1 MWEDFQQHLWLYLS
15 MPLVAALIGYV
26 TKLVAIRMMFE
37 PLKFIGIKPFLGW
50 QGIIPRRAEKMAA
63 IAADTLTARLISTRE
78 LYNKI
83 DPTEII
89 KALEEPLIRDIDIIA
104 DEVIGNLQPELWE
117 ALPTIVRD
125 QLIGNMRKEIPGVI
139 KSLMA
144 DMDRDLDSIFD
155 IKSMVV
161 TIMSKDKALINRIFK
176 EVGAPEFKFIA
187 NSGIYFGFM
196 IGIIQATTW
205 MLTHSPLIM
214 PMFGLFTGWFTDW
227 LALKMIFY
235 PKLQTKYMGLV
246 TWQGLFI
253 KRRQQVAAEYGALIA
268 TEILTPRNI
277 LEFVLSGP
285 LSDRLYEMVNRTIK
299 KTIDSQVGLAKPLVI
314 LTLGGEK
321 YQELKHSASLKIIE
335 RLPDTLKNIE
345 TYVGN
350 ALDIKNTIVSK
361 MQQLT
366 EEEFEGVLRP
376 AFQQDEWILIT
387 VGAILGFLVGEMQVF
402 LMTH

>member
-1 MWEDFQQHLWLYLS
+1 

-26 TKLVAIRMMFE
+26 TKLVAIRMMFQ
-37 PLKFIGIKPFLGW
+37 PIKFIGIKPFLGW
-50 QGIIPRRAEKMAA
+50 QGIIPRRAEKMAS
-63 IAADTLTARLISTRE
+63 IAADTLTARLINTRE
-78 LYNKI
+78 LYNRI

-104 DEVIGNLQPELWE
+104 DEVIGKLQPEIWE
-117 ALPTIVRD
+117 ALPTLVRD

-139 KSLMA
+139 KALMA

-161 TIMSKDKALINRIFK
+161 SIMSKDKELLNRIFK
-176 EVGAPEFKFIA
+176 EVGKPEFQFIA
-187 NSGIYFGFM
+187 NSGIYFGFL
-196 IGIIQATTW
+196 IGLIQASTW

-235 PKLQTKYMGLV
+235 PKQQTKYMGLV

-277 LEFVLSGP
+277 LEYVLSGP
-285 LSDRLYEMVNRTIK
+285 LSDRLYEMITRIIK
-299 KTIDSQVGLAKPLVI
+299 KTIDSQVGFAKPIVI
-314 LTLGGEK
+314 MTLGGEK
-321 YQELKHSASLKIIE
+321 YQEVKHKAALKIIE
-335 RLPDTLKNIE
+335 RLPETLKNIE

-387 VGAILGFLVGEMQVF
+387 VGAVLGFLVGEMQVF

>member
-15 MPLVAALIGYV
+15 MPVVAALIGYI
-26 TKLVAIRMMFE
+26 TKLVAIRMMFQ
-37 PLKFIGIKPFLGW
+37 PIKFMGIKPFLGW

-63 IAADTLTARLISTRE
+63 IAADTLTARLITTKE
-78 LYNKI
+78 LYNKL
-83 DPTEII
+83 DPAEVI
-89 KALEEPLIRDIDIIA
+89 KALEEPLIRDINIIA
-104 DEVIGNLQPELWE
+104 DEVIGKLQPELWE
-117 ALPTIVRD
+117 ALPSVVKD

-139 KSLMA
+139 KSFMA
-144 DMDRDLDSIFD
+144 DMERDLDSIFD
-155 IKSMVV
+155 IKAMVV
-161 TIMSKDKALINRIFK
+161 SIMSKDKALLNRIFQ
-176 EVGAPEFKFIA
+176 EVGEPEFKFIA
-187 NSGIYFGFM
+187 HSGIYFGFI
-196 IGIIQATTW
+196 IGLIQASTW
-205 MLTHSPLIM
+205 MLTHSPIIM
-214 PMFGLFTGWFTDW
+214 PVFGLFTGWFTDW

-235 PKLQTKYMGLV
+235 PKKPTLYFGV
-246 TWQGLFI
+246 ISWQGLFI

-268 TEILTPRNI
+268 TEILTPKNI
-277 LEFVLSGP
+277 LEFVLTGP

-299 KTIDSQVGLAKPLVI
+299 KTIDNQVGLAKPLVI

-335 RLPDTLKNIE
+335 RLPDTLKNVE

-376 AFQQDEWILIT
+376 AFQQDAWILIT
-387 VGAILGFLVGEMQVF
+387 VGAVLGFLVGEMQVF

>member
-15 MPLVAALIGYV
+15 MPIVAALIGYV
-26 TKLVAIRMMFE
+26 TKLVAIRMMFQ
-37 PLKFIGIKPFLGW
+37 PIKFIGIKPFLGW

-176 EVGAPEFKFIA
+176 EVGAPEFRFIA
-187 NSGIYFGFM
+187 NSGIYFGFL
-196 IGIIQATTW
+196 IGLIQASTW

-214 PMFGLFTGWFTDW
+214 PLFGLFTGWFTDW
-227 LALKMIFY
+227 LALKMIFD
-235 PKLQTKYMGLV
+235 PKKPTKYFGLV

-253 KRRQQVAAEYGALIA
+253 KRRQQVGAEYGALIA

-277 LEFVLSGP
+277 LEYVLSGP

-299 KTIDSQVGLAKPLVI
+299 KTIDSQVGFAKPLVI

>member
-26 TKLVAIRMMFE
+26 TKLVAIRMMFQ
-37 PLKFIGIKPFLGW
+37 PIKFIGIKPFFGW
-50 QGIIPRRAEKMAA
+50 QGIIPRRAEKMAS
-63 IAADTLTARLISTRE
+63 IAADTLTARLINTRE
-78 LYNKI
+78 LYNRI

-104 DEVIGNLQPELWE
+104 DEVIGKLQPEIWE

-139 KSLMA
+139 KALMA

-161 TIMSKDKALINRIFK
+161 SIMSKDKELLNRIFK
-176 EVGAPEFKFIA
+176 EVGKPEFQFIA
-187 NSGIYFGFM
+187 NSGIYFGFL
-196 IGIIQATTW
+196 IGLIQASTW

-235 PKLQTKYMGLV
+235 PKQQTKYMGLV

-277 LEFVLSGP
+277 LEYVLSGP
-285 LSDRLYEMVNRTIK
+285 LSDRLYEMITRIIK
-299 KTIDSQVGLAKPLVI
+299 KTIDTQVGFAKPIVI
-314 LTLGGEK
+314 MTLGGEK
-321 YQELKHSASLKIIE
+321 YQEVKHKAALKIIE
-335 RLPDTLKNIE
+335 RLPETLKNIE

-387 VGAILGFLVGEMQVF
+387 VGAVLGFLVGEMQVF

>member
-26 TKLVAIRMMFE
+26 TKLVAIRMMFQ
-37 PLKFIGIKPFLGW
+37 PIKFIGIKPFLGW
-50 QGIIPRRAEKMAA
+50 QGIIPRRAEKMAS
-63 IAADTLTARLISTRE
+63 IAADTLTARLINTRE
-78 LYNKI
+78 LYNRI

-104 DEVIGNLQPELWE
+104 DEVIGKLQPEIWE
-117 ALPTIVRD
+117 ALPTLVRD
-125 QLIGNMRKEIPGVI
+125 QLFGNMRKEIPGVI
-139 KSLMA
+139 KALMA

-161 TIMSKDKALINRIFK
+161 SIMSKDKELLNRIFK
-176 EVGAPEFKFIA
+176 EVGKPEFQFIA
-187 NSGIYFGFM
+187 NSGIYFGFL
-196 IGIIQATTW
+196 IGLIQASTW

-235 PKLQTKYMGLV
+235 PKQQTKYMGLV

-277 LEFVLSGP
+277 LEYVLSGP
-285 LSDRLYEMVNRTIK
+285 LSDRLYEMITRIIK
-299 KTIDSQVGLAKPLVI
+299 KTIDSQVGFAKPIVI
-314 LTLGGEK
+314 MTLGGEK
-321 YQELKHSASLKIIE
+321 YQEVKHKAALKIIE
-335 RLPDTLKNIE
+335 RLPETLKNIE

-387 VGAILGFLVGEMQVF
+387 VGAVLGFLVGEMQVF

>member
-1 MWEDFQQHLWLYLS
+1 MWEDFQQHLWLYPS

-26 TKLVAIRMMFE
+26 TKLVAIRMMFQ
-37 PLKFIGIKPFLGW
+37 PIKFIGIKPFLGW
-50 QGIIPRRAEKMAA
+50 QGIIPRRAEKMAS
-63 IAADTLTARLISTRE
+63 IAADTLTARLINTRE
-78 LYNKI
+78 LYNRI

-104 DEVIGNLQPELWE
+104 DEVIGKLQPEIWE
-117 ALPTIVRD
+117 ALPTLVRD

-139 KSLMA
+139 KALMA

-161 TIMSKDKALINRIFK
+161 SIMSKDKELLNRIFK
-176 EVGAPEFKFIA
+176 EVGKPEFQFIA
-187 NSGIYFGFM
+187 NSGIYFGFL
-196 IGIIQATTW
+196 IGLIQASTW

-235 PKLQTKYMGLV
+235 PKQQTKYMGLV

-277 LEFVLSGP
+277 LEYVLSGP
-285 LSDRLYEMVNRTIK
+285 LSDRLYEMITRIIK
-299 KTIDSQVGLAKPLVI
+299 KTIDSQVGFAKPIVI
-314 LTLGGEK
+314 MTLGGEK
-321 YQELKHSASLKIIE
+321 YQEVKHKAALKIIE
-335 RLPDTLKNIE
+335 RLPETLKNIE

-387 VGAILGFLVGEMQVF
+387 VGAVLGFLVGEMQVF

>member
-15 MPLVAALIGYV
+15 MPIVAALIGYV
-26 TKLVAIRMMFE
+26 TKLVAIRMMFQ
-37 PLKFIGIKPFLGW
+37 PINFIGIKPFFGW

-176 EVGAPEFKFIA
+176 EVGAPEFRFIA
-187 NSGIYFGFM
+187 NSGIYFGFL
-196 IGIIQATTW
+196 IGLIQASTW

-214 PMFGLFTGWFTDW
+214 PLFGLFTGWFTDW
-227 LALKMIFY
+227 LALKMIFD
-235 PKLQTKYMGLV
+235 PKKPTKYFGLV

-253 KRRQQVAAEYGALIA
+253 KRRQQVGAEYGALIA

-277 LEFVLSGP
+277 LEYVLSGP

-299 KTIDSQVGLAKPLVI
+299 KTIDSQVGFAKPLVI

>member
-15 MPLVAALIGYV
+15 MPIVAALIGYI

-83 DPTEII
+83 DPAEII
-89 KALEEPLIRDIDIIA
+89 KNLEEPLIRDIDIIA
-104 DEVIGNLQPELWE
+104 DEVIGQMQPELWE
-117 ALPTIVRD
+117 SLPTIVRD
-125 QLIGNMRKEIPGVI
+125 QLIGNLRKEIPGVI

-144 DMDRDLDSIFD
+144 DMDRDLDTLFD
-155 IKSMVV
+155 IKTMVV
-161 TIMSKDKALINRIFK
+161 MIMSKDKALINRIFR

-187 NSGIYFGFM
+187 NSGIYFGFL
-196 IGIIQATTW
+196 IGLIQAFTW

-214 PMFGLFTGWFTDW
+214 PVFGLFTGWFTDW

-235 PKLQTKYMGLV
+235 PKKPTKYLGLV

-253 KRRQQVAAEYGALIA
+253 KRRQEVAAEYGALIA
-268 TEILTPRNI
+268 QEILTPKNI
-277 LEFVLSGP
+277 LKFILSGP
-285 LSDRLYEMVNRTIK
+285 LSDRLYEMVIRIIK

-314 LTLGGEK
+314 MTIGGQK
-321 YQELKHSASLKIIE
+321 YQDMKEKAAMKIIE
-335 RLPDTLKNIE
+335 RLPETLKNIE

-361 MQQLT
+361 MKQLT
-366 EEEFEGVLRP
+366 EEEFESVLRP

>member
-15 MPLVAALIGYV
+15 MPIVAALIGYI

-83 DPTEII
+83 DPAEII
-89 KALEEPLIRDIDIIA
+89 KNLEEPLIRDIDIIA
-104 DEVIGNLQPELWE
+104 DEVIGQMQPELWE
-117 ALPTIVRD
+117 SLPTIVRD
-125 QLIGNMRKEIPGVI
+125 QLIGNLRKEIPGVI

-144 DMDRDLDSIFD
+144 DMDRDLDTLFD
-155 IKSMVV
+155 IKTMVV
-161 TIMSKDKALINRIFK
+161 MIMSKDKALINRIFR

-187 NSGIYFGFM
+187 NSGIYFGFL
-196 IGIIQATTW
+196 IGLIQAFTW

-214 PMFGLFTGWFTDW
+214 PVFGLFTGWFTDW

-235 PKLQTKYMGLV
+235 PKKPTKYLGLV

-253 KRRQQVAAEYGALIA
+253 KRRQEVAAEYGALIA
-268 TEILTPRNI
+268 QEILTPKNI
-277 LEFVLSGP
+277 LEFILSGP
-285 LSDRLYEMVNRTIK
+285 LSDRLYEMVIRIIK

-314 LTLGGEK
+314 MTIGGQK
-321 YQELKHSASLKIIE
+321 YQDMKEKAAMKIIE
-335 RLPDTLKNIE
+335 RLPETLKNIE

-361 MQQLT
+361 MKQLT
-366 EEEFEGVLRP
+366 EEEFESVLRP

>member
-1 MWEDFQQHLWLYLS
+1 MWEDFQQHFWLYLS
-15 MPLVAALIGYV
+15 MPIVAALIGYV
-26 TKLVAIRMMFE
+26 TKLVAIRMMFQ
-37 PLKFIGIKPFLGW
+37 PINFIGIKPFLGW
-50 QGIIPRRAEKMAA
+50 QGIIPRRAEKMAS

-104 DEVIGNLQPELWE
+104 DEVIGSLQPELWE
-117 ALPTIVRD
+117 ALPTIVKD

-144 DMDRDLDSIFD
+144 DMDRDLDSLFD
-155 IKSMVV
+155 IKTMVV
-161 TIMSKDKALINRIFK
+161 AIMSKDRALINRIFQ
-176 EVGAPEFKFIA
+176 EVGEPEFRFIA
-187 NSGIYFGFM
+187 NSGIYFGFL
-196 IGIIQATTW
+196 IGLIQATTW

-227 LALKMIFY
+227 LALKMIFD
-235 PKLQTKYMGLV
+235 PKKPTKYFGLV
-246 TWQGLFI
+246 SWQGLFI
-253 KRRQQVAAEYGALIA
+253 KRRQQVGAEYGALIA

-285 LSDRLYEMVNRTIK
+285 LSDRLYDMVNRTIK

-314 LTLGGEK
+314 MTLGGEK
-321 YQELKHSASLKIIE
+321 YQEVKQSAALKIIE
-335 RLPDTLKNIE
+335 RLPETLKNIE

>member
-26 TKLVAIRMMFE
+26 TKLVAIRMMFQ
-37 PLKFIGIKPFLGW
+37 PIKFIGIKPFLGW
-50 QGIIPRRAEKMAA
+50 QGIIPRRAEKMAS
-63 IAADTLTARLISTRE
+63 IAADTLTARLINTRE
-78 LYNKI
+78 LYNRI

-104 DEVIGNLQPELWE
+104 DEVIGKLQPEIWE
-117 ALPTIVRD
+117 ALPTLVRD

-139 KSLMA
+139 KALMA

-161 TIMSKDKALINRIFK
+161 SIMSKDKELLNRIFK
-176 EVGAPEFKFIA
+176 EVGKPEFQFIA
-187 NSGIYFGFM
+187 NSGIYFGFL
-196 IGIIQATTW
+196 IGLIQASTW

-235 PKLQTKYMGLV
+235 PKQQTKYMGLV

-277 LEFVLSGP
+277 LEYVLSGP
-285 LSDRLYEMVNRTIK
+285 LSDRLYEMITRIIK
-299 KTIDSQVGLAKPLVI
+299 KTIDSQVGFAKPIVI
-314 LTLGGEK
+314 MTLGGEK
-321 YQELKHSASLKIIE
+321 YQEVKHKAALKIIE
-335 RLPDTLKNIE
+335 RLPETLKNIE

-387 VGAILGFLVGEMQVF
+387 VGAVLGFLVGEMQVF

>member
-26 TKLVAIRMMFE
+26 TKLVAIRMMFQ
-37 PLKFIGIKPFLGW
+37 PIKFIGIKPFLGW
-50 QGIIPRRAEKMAA
+50 QGIIPRRAEKMAS
-63 IAADTLTARLISTRE
+63 IAADTLTARLINTRE
-78 LYNKI
+78 LYNRI

-104 DEVIGNLQPELWE
+104 DEVIGKLQPEIWE
-117 ALPTIVRD
+117 ALPTLVRD

-139 KSLMA
+139 KALMA

-161 TIMSKDKALINRIFK
+161 SIMSKDKELLNRIFK
-176 EVGAPEFKFIA
+176 EVGKPEFQFIA
-187 NSGIYFGFM
+187 NSGIYFGFL
-196 IGIIQATTW
+196 IGLIQASTW

-235 PKLQTKYMGLV
+235 PKQQTKYMGLV

-277 LEFVLSGP
+277 LEYVLSGP
-285 LSDRLYEMVNRTIK
+285 LSDRLYEMITRIIK
-299 KTIDSQVGLAKPLVI
+299 KTIDSQVGFAKPIVI
-314 LTLGGEK
+314 MTLGGEK
-321 YQELKHSASLKIIE
+321 YQEVKHKAALKIIE
-335 RLPDTLKNIE
+335 RLQETLKNIE

-387 VGAILGFLVGEMQVF
+387 VGAVLGFLVGEMQVF

>member
-26 TKLVAIRMMFE
+26 TKLVAIRMMFQ
-37 PLKFIGIKPFLGW
+37 PIKFIGIKPFLGW
-50 QGIIPRRAEKMAA
+50 QGIIPRRAEKMAS
-63 IAADTLTARLISTRE
+63 IAADTLTARLINTRE
-78 LYNKI
+78 LYNRI

-104 DEVIGNLQPELWE
+104 DEVIGKLQPEIWE
-117 ALPTIVRD
+117 ALPTLVRD

-139 KSLMA
+139 KALMA

-161 TIMSKDKALINRIFK
+161 SIMSKDKELLNRIFK
-176 EVGAPEFKFIA
+176 EVGKPEFQFIA
-187 NSGIYFGFM
+187 NSGIYFGFL
-196 IGIIQATTW
+196 IGLIQASTW
-205 MLTHSPLIM
+205 MLTHSPLIT

-235 PKLQTKYMGLV
+235 PKQQTKYMGLV

-277 LEFVLSGP
+277 LEYVLSGP
-285 LSDRLYEMVNRTIK
+285 LSDRLYEMITRIIK
-299 KTIDSQVGLAKPLVI
+299 KTIDTQVGFAKPIVI
-314 LTLGGEK
+314 MTLGGEK
-321 YQELKHSASLKIIE
+321 YQEVKHKAALKIIE
-335 RLPDTLKNIE
+335 RLPETLKNIE

-387 VGAILGFLVGEMQVF
+387 VGAVLGFLVGEMQVF

>member
-26 TKLVAIRMMFE
+26 TKLVAIRMMFQ
-37 PLKFIGIKPFLGW
+37 PIKFIGIKPFFGW
-50 QGIIPRRAEKMAA
+50 QGIIPRRAEKMAS
-63 IAADTLTARLISTRE
+63 IAADTLTARLINTRE
-78 LYNKI
+78 LYNRI

-104 DEVIGNLQPELWE
+104 DEVIGKLQPEIWE

-139 KSLMA
+139 KALMA

-161 TIMSKDKALINRIFK
+161 SIMSKDKELLNRIFK
-176 EVGAPEFKFIA
+176 EVGKPEFQFIA
-187 NSGIYFGFM
+187 NSGIYFGFL
-196 IGIIQATTW
+196 IGLIQASTW

-235 PKLQTKYMGLV
+235 PKQQTKYMGLV

-277 LEFVLSGP
+277 LEYVLSGP
-285 LSDRLYEMVNRTIK
+285 LSDRLYEMITRIIK
-299 KTIDSQVGLAKPLVI
+299 KTIDTQVGFAKPIVI
-314 LTLGGEK
+314 MTLGGEK
-321 YQELKHSASLKIIE
+321 YQEVKHKAALKIIE
-335 RLPDTLKNIE
+335 RLPETLKR
-345 TYVGN
+345 
-350 ALDIKNTIVSK
+350 S
-361 MQQLT
+361 
-366 EEEFEGVLRP
+366 
-376 AFQQDEWILIT
+376 LI
-387 VGAILGFLVGEMQVF
+387 GSLPK
-402 LMTH
+402 

>member
-26 TKLVAIRMMFE
+26 TKLVAIRMMFQ
-37 PLKFIGIKPFLGW
+37 PIKFIGIKPFLGW
-50 QGIIPRRAEKMAA
+50 QGIIPRRAEKMAS
-63 IAADTLTARLISTRE
+63 IAADTLTARLINTRE
-78 LYNKI
+78 LYNRI

-104 DEVIGNLQPELWE
+104 DEVIGKLQPEIWE
-117 ALPTIVRD
+117 ALPTLVRD

-139 KSLMA
+139 KALMA

-161 TIMSKDKALINRIFK
+161 SIMSKDKELLNRIFK
-176 EVGAPEFKFIA
+176 EVGKPEFQFIA
-187 NSGIYFGFM
+187 NSGIYFGFL
-196 IGIIQATTW
+196 IGLIQASTW

-235 PKLQTKYMGLV
+235 PKQQTKYMGLV

-277 LEFVLSGP
+277 LEYVLSGP
-285 LSDRLYEMVNRTIK
+285 LSDRLYEMITRIIK
-299 KTIDSQVGLAKPLVI
+299 KTIDTQVGFAKPIVI
-314 LTLGGEK
+314 MTLGGEK
-321 YQELKHSASLKIIE
+321 YQEVKHKAALKIIE
-335 RLPDTLKNIE
+335 RLPETLKNIE

-387 VGAILGFLVGEMQVF
+387 VGAVLGFLVGEMQVF

>member
-26 TKLVAIRMMFE
+26 TKLVAIRMMFQ
-37 PLKFIGIKPFLGW
+37 PIKFIGIKPFFGW

-63 IAADTLTARLISTRE
+63 IAADTLTARLITTRE

-104 DEVIGNLQPELWE
+104 DEVIGKLQPEIWE
-117 ALPTIVRD
+117 ALPTLVRD

-139 KSLMA
+139 KALMA

-161 TIMSKDKALINRIFK
+161 SIMSKDKELLNRIFK
-176 EVGAPEFKFIA
+176 EVGKPEFRFIA
-187 NSGIYFGFM
+187 NSGIYFGFL
-196 IGIIQATTW
+196 IGLIQASTW

-235 PKLQTKYMGLV
+235 PKQQTKYMGLV

-277 LEFVLSGP
+277 LEYVLSGP
-285 LSDRLYEMVNRTIK
+285 LSDRLYEMIIRIIK
-299 KTIDSQVGLAKPLVI
+299 KTIDSQVGFAKPIVI
-314 LTLGGEK
+314 MTLGGEK
-321 YQELKHSASLKIIE
+321 YQEVKHKAAMKIIE
-335 RLPDTLKNIE
+335 RLPETLKNIE

-387 VGAILGFLVGEMQVF
+387 VGAVLGFLVGEMQVF

>member
-26 TKLVAIRMMFE
+26 TKLVAIRMMFQ
-37 PLKFIGIKPFLGW
+37 PIKFIGIKPFLGW
-50 QGIIPRRAEKMAA
+50 QGIIPRRAEKMAS
-63 IAADTLTARLISTRE
+63 IAADTLTARLINTRE
-78 LYNKI
+78 LYNRI

-104 DEVIGNLQPELWE
+104 DEVIGKLQPEIWE
-117 ALPTIVRD
+117 ALPTLVRD

-139 KSLMA
+139 KALMA

-161 TIMSKDKALINRIFK
+161 SIMSKDKELLNRIFK
-176 EVGAPEFKFIA
+176 EVGKPEFQFIA
-187 NSGIYFGFM
+187 NSGIYFGFL
-196 IGIIQATTW
+196 IGLIQASTW

-235 PKLQTKYMGLV
+235 PKQQTKYMGLV

-277 LEFVLSGP
+277 LEYVLSGP
-285 LSDRLYEMVNRTIK
+285 LSDRLYEMITRIIK
-299 KTIDSQVGLAKPLVI
+299 KTIDSQVGFAKPIVI
-314 LTLGGEK
+314 MTLGGEK
-321 YQELKHSASLKIIE
+321 YQEVKHKAALKIIE
-335 RLPDTLKNIE
+335 RLPEILKNIE

-387 VGAILGFLVGEMQVF
+387 VGAVLGFLVGEMQVF

>member
-26 TKLVAIRMMFE
+26 TKLVAIRMMFQ
-37 PLKFIGIKPFLGW
+37 PIKFIGIKPFLGW
-50 QGIIPRRAEKMAA
+50 QGIIPRRAEKMAS
-63 IAADTLTARLISTRE
+63 IAADTLTARLINTRE
-78 LYNKI
+78 LYNRI

-104 DEVIGNLQPELWE
+104 DEVIGKLQPEIWE
-117 ALPTIVRD
+117 ALPTLVRD

-139 KSLMA
+139 KALMA

-161 TIMSKDKALINRIFK
+161 SIMSKDKELLNRIFK
-176 EVGAPEFKFIA
+176 EVGKPEFQFIA
-187 NSGIYFGFM
+187 NSGIYFGFL
-196 IGIIQATTW
+196 IGLIQASTW

-235 PKLQTKYMGLV
+235 PKQQTKYMGLV
-246 TWQGLFI
+246 TWHGLFI

-277 LEFVLSGP
+277 LEYVLSGP
-285 LSDRLYEMVNRTIK
+285 LSDRLYEMITRIIK
-299 KTIDSQVGLAKPLVI
+299 KTIDTQVGFAKPIVI
-314 LTLGGEK
+314 MTLGGEK
-321 YQELKHSASLKIIE
+321 YQEVKHKAALKIIE
-335 RLPDTLKNIE
+335 RLPETLKNIE

-387 VGAILGFLVGEMQVF
+387 VGAVLGFLVGEMQVF